1 MKDDINNNSKNKY
14 FNCTGMGHVGD
25 VLVVGV
31 AKPLVGVVMWWA
43 RPIDGRVSLKINNG
57 VH

>member
-1 MKDDINNNSKNKY
+1 
-14 FNCTGMGHVGD
+14 MGHVGD

-31 AKPLVGVVMWWA
+31 TKSVVGVVMWWA
-43 RPIDGRVSLKINNG
+43 WLIDGRVSLKINNG